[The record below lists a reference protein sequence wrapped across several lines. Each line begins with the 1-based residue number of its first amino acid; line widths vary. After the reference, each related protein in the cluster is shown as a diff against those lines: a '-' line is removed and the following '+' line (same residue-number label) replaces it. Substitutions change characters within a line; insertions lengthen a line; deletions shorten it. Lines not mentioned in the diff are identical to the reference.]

1 MCCGAKTAFNWG
13 SFILSRCHFY
23 LPLKRKKEIHKRA
36 KQCLCLILWKWDV
49 LNSLAFFS
57 CLQLIQ
63 TISAVD
69 TDEPLVGHKFVFT
82 ISTTNPNFT
91 IVDREG
97 KMTLTMFQ
105 SVFNPLVDLVKI
117 KNIGRSTLVQV
128 VSAVDSSADSLHRQ
142 HCQYL
147 DTERRLQP
155 PRDEHVF
162 PARGYLRQRLPHP
175 E

>member
-1 MCCGAKTAFNWG
+1 M
-13 SFILSRCHFY
+13 
-23 LPLKRKKEIHKRA
+23 
-36 KQCLCLILWKWDV
+36 
-49 LNSLAFFS
+49 LNSLSFFS

-97 KMTLTMFQ
+97 KMMLTMFQ

-117 KNIGRSTLVQV
+117 KT
-128 VSAVDSSADSLHRQ
+128 
-142 HCQYL
+142 
-147 DTERRLQP
+147 
-155 PRDEHVF
+155 
-162 PARGYLRQRLPHP
+162 
-175 E
+175 